1 MSAGPGKLG
10 KLEDSMVACAHCHS
24 VIHQSSKFCSECGVP
39 VGSVPQM
46 TGVTGRQV
54 SAYAAPAPAL
64 PANSTHAH
72 TGFAQVFGLDP
83 RIALLTVVVDTMLF
97 GGQLATLGAST
108 IVSVPAGIVLGLI
121 TYRAQRHWY
130 GDDRES
136 AMLKGLIVGLLT
148 AIPTS
153 LPGLL
158 TIPSG
163 IVGLLH
169 MLPGRRKDRSLT

>member
-1 MSAGPGKLG
+1 MA
-10 KLEDSMVACAHCHS
+10 ACAHCHS
-24 VIHQSSKFCSECGVP
+24 VIHQSSKYCPECGVP
-39 VGSVPQM
+39 VGSVPQT
-46 TGVTGRQV
+46 TGVAGRQV
-54 SAYAAPAPAL
+54 SAYAAPAQTMPGNPAQ
-64 PANSTHAH
+64 HH
-72 TGFAQVFGLDP
+72 GFAQVFGLDP

-97 GGQLATLGAST
+97 GGTVATLGAST
-108 IVSVPAGIVLGLI
+108 VVSVPAGIVLGLI

-136 AMLKGLIVGLLT
+136 ALLKALIVGLLT

-169 MLPGRRKDRSLT
+169 MLPGRRKNRSLA